1 MKKEAIATA
10 KTIEDAVKNAC
21 EEMQVSQDKVSVEVL
36 EYPKKG
42 FLGLGSALA
51 KVRVSYE
58 EEEDPAA
65 SEEKFQVQGDTQ
77 TANSQAAK
85 AKVAKAQAA
94 LDFLEELFRQ
104 MGLSDVE
111 AVIDSQ
117 DEHSASIILS
127 GSDVGVV
134 IGRRG
139 ETMDA
144 IQYLTGLVA
153 NRMEGEYFRI
163 SLDSGG
169 YREKRAKTLEELAI
183 RLAKNAVK
191 TGKSSTLEP
200 MNPYER
206 RIIHST
212 VQTVEGA
219 SSHSVGEEPNRR
231 VVITCTNPPK
241 RRSSSRSDRGGRG
254 DSGPRRG
261 GRSSKPVAGYRKP
274 YGGRTQYAPDNVKED
289 GDSYQEDYQETSTP
303 IEKTAVELESG
314 GLYGKIEL

>member
-77 TANSQAAK
+77 TANSQVAK
-85 AKVAKAQAA
+85 AKVAKARVA

-254 DSGPRRG
+254 DGGPRRG
-261 GRSSKPVAGYRKP
+261 GRNSKPVAGYRKP

-289 GDSYQEDYQETSTP
+289 GDSYQETSTP